1 MQELEAVETQLRAVW
16 IDVMESAFAF
26 DDPAIR
32 AGSLW
37 NLGLTSANFV
47 RLLTSVEEGFGFEW
61 DLDESADAVSC
72 FDNLVAC
79 VSRHATKLPALAM
92 ESA

>member
-1 MQELEAVETQLRAVW
+1 MQEIQAVETQLRAVW
-16 IDVMESAFAF
+16 IDVMDSAFPF

-61 DLDESADAVSC
+61 DLDESADAVSS

-79 VSRHATKLPALAM
+79 VSRNATTVPTLAM
-92 ESA
+92 DSA